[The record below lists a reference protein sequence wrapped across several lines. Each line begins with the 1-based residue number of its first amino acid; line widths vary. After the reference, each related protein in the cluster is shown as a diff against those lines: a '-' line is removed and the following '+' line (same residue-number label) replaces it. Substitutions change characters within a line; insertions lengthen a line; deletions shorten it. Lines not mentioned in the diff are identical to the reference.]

1 MKNYYNISLSRLLAS
16 QLAHRLRKPVIIAYL
31 LALVRPQEELQ
42 TEFLAYVASVGTN
55 VNSQTCYMRGIL
67 NDEFDYYERRIKVRT
82 VKPDFDSI
90 ITWDKATNK
99 RLLIGTMGSEENKP
113 FLLNAKGQIGKNHP
127 SFEIVFPK
135 GFALSE
141 VEHNRI
147 KTLVSLHGLASK
159 NFAIVYE

>member
-1 MKNYYNISLSRLLAS
+1 MKNYFNISLSRLLAS

-31 LALVRPQEELQ
+31 LALIRPQEELQ
-42 TEFLAYVASVGTN
+42 TDFLAYVASLGTN
-55 VNSQTCYMRGIL
+55 SNTQTCYMRRML

-82 VKPDFDSI
+82 VKPSFENI
-90 ITWDKATNK
+90 ITWDKTTNK
-99 RLLIGTMGSEENKP
+99 RLLIGTLGSKENKP
-113 FLLNAKGQIGKNHP
+113 FLLNAKRQIGKNQP

-141 VEHNRI
+141 VERKRI

-159 NFAIVYE
+159 NFTIVYG